1 MALKFLEE
9 YLRRELERI
18 GRADLMAGAVGGI
31 GFTDDGSTIYVHLFP
46 GPAAARRP
54 GRAYVLAW
62 QDYAE
67 DPSQRLDCF
76 RWLVREAKLNIRD
89 HVHDIV
95 RWLEA
100 R

>member
-9 YLRRELERI
+9 ELRRQLEGI

-31 GFTDDGSTIYVHLFP
+31 AFTDDGSTIYVHLLP
-46 GPAAARRP
+46 GPGAARRP

-62 QDYAE
+62 HDYTE
-67 DPSQRLDCF
+67 DPSQRLHCF

-89 HVHDIV
+89 HVWDIV
-95 RWLEA
+95 RWLETK
-100 R
+100 